1 MNVSQLLEEAS
12 RAAHEHTKDYCNMKH
27 LVTTVTQCLQHS
39 EKSHTHEDEQN
50 TKI

>member
-1 MNVSQLLEEAS
+1 MYLLEEAS
-12 RAAHEHTKDYCNMKH
+12 RAAHEHTKDYCNTKH